1 MSKNSA
7 KQKKRLVLIDG
18 HALLHRA
25 FHAMPDLTTSKGERI
40 EAIYGFLR
48 MLLRAIDDLQPTHLA
63 IAFDRPVPTFR
74 HKMFANY
81 QAQRPPMDESLKT
94 QQARLRQVIQGME
107 IPIYELDGYEADD
120 LVGTL
125 VDQAVEDKGE
135 AIVVTGDRDLLQL
148 VRGEKI
154 KICTPRRG
162 LSDSIVWNEKT
173 FIGKYGFK
181 PQQLVDF
188 KGLVGDQ
195 SDNYP
200 GVAGIGE
207 KTAKKLLTKYSS
219 LEEIYKHKDRIEEK
233 VRKKL
238 VLGKDDA
245 FLSKQLAQICH
256 DAPVQLSWKNSK
268 LTNFRS
274 ENLIKL
280 FQELE
285 FGSLSEKVLSYEVG
299 ASDEPVTEEEDEASQ
314 MELL

>member
-1 MSKNSA
+1 MSRNSA

-25 FHAMPDLTTSKGERI
+25 FHAMPDLTTSKGERV

-48 MLLRAIDDLQPTHLA
+48 MLLKVIDDFQPTHLA

-74 HKMFANY
+74 HKMFADY
-81 QAQRPPMDESLKT
+81 QAQRPPMEESLKV
-94 QQARLRQVIQGME
+94 QQERLRQVIQGME
-107 IPIYELDGYEADD
+107 IPIYELDSYEADD

-125 VDQAVEDKGE
+125 ADQVIEDKGE
-135 AIVVTGDRDLLQL
+135 AIIITGDRDLLQL

-162 LSDSIVWNEKT
+162 LSDSVVWNERA
-173 FIGKYGFK
+173 FIEKYGFK

-188 KGLVGDQ
+188 KGLVGDS

-200 GVAGIGE
+200 GVAGVGE

-219 LEEIYKHKDRIEEK
+219 LEEVYKHQDRIEEK

-256 DAPVQLSWKNSK
+256 DAPVQLSWEDSK

-285 FGSLSEKVLSYEVG
+285 FGSLSEKVLGFEVG
-299 ASDEPVTEEEDEASQ
+299 ASDEPVVEKENKASQ